1 MLGEHDKKFKNHGK
15 DSSDDLQAFRVKP
28 LVLTSHMVRS
38 YSINDDSFLEQEKM
52 LKFVSIIYIEL

>member
-28 LVLTSHMVRS
+28 LVLTGHMVRS
-38 YSINDDSFLEQEKM
+38 NVIL
-52 LKFVSIIYIEL
+52 